1 MKVSLATLKN
11 LLLNNVVEIKFSRRR
26 PKPGYPPSRRMLC
39 TNSLPLLYSPEG
51 RIALNYRRAIN
62 VPKFNPSAKDL
73 LITWD
78 VLMQD
83 YRCVNMAAC
92 NMLNL
97 IPVAQFWNFF
107 NASPSSLFCKI
118 ASRRINLI
126 YAD

>member
-1 MKVSLATLKN
+1 
-11 LLLNNVVEIKFSRRR
+11 
-26 PKPGYPPSRRMLC
+26 MLC

-62 VPKFNPSAKDL
+62 VPKFNPNAKDL

-107 NASPSSLFCKI
+107 NNKLSLMSAGDKVRFMN
-118 ASRRINLI
+118 S
-126 YAD
+126 

>member
-62 VPKFNPSAKDL
+62 APKFNPNAKDL

-107 NASPSSLFCKI
+107 NKKLSLMSAGDKVRFMN
-118 ASRRINLI
+118 S
-126 YAD
+126 